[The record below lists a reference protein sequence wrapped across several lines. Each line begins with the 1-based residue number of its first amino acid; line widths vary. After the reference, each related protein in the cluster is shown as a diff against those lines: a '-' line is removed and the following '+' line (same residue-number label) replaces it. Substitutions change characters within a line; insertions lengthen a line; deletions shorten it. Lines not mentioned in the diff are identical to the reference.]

1 MMTNAFTNTF
11 LHDYQL
17 SHDHFFLSVSVVLLS
32 LTLSTHR
39 PRRTGHWSQ
48 VREERLFF
56 GVVWNGSEPQIL
68 RTGIGLSLGSHVTSH
83 VTLVHSL
90 APPLPLYTLLL
101 LYVHNV
107 ILVVFL
113 RFWPESYHWSETAPS
128 QLPVEHVILY
138 RNPHRIEEDNVLQLR
153 GIIISSR

>member
-1 MMTNAFTNTF
+1 MIIC
-11 LHDYQL
+11 D
-17 SHDHFFLSVSVVLLS
+17 SVHS
-32 LTLSTHR
+32 HR

-138 RNPHRIEEDNVLQLR
+138 RNPQRIEEDNVLQLR